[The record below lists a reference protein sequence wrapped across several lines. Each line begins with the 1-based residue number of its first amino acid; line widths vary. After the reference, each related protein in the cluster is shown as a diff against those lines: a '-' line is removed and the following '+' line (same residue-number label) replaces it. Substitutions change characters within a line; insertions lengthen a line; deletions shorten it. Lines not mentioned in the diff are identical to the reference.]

1 VREALKIF
9 SIDVAQTLSQLGWRS
24 LAQTDQELAVTALF
38 EEQGRLALSTT
49 ALDYVAADFLD
60 VGTDA
65 TFVWPLRS
73 GSNVNDRR
81 RKHDIG
87 VEGVILRQDI
97 LSDRLILAPVNERVC
112 VLDVSTLNVRP
123 LGGMAIDEG
132 WAHVSCIG
140 RIAADAAPWSG
151 MERLARLA
159 LASEL
164 IGVANKM
171 VELASAH
178 VTDRFQ
184 FGRPIGSNQAV
195 RFRVADAYAEVAGAQ
210 SLISA
215 AWRDGSEQAALTAK
229 TVAGRAHSTVV
240 NNVLQVGGAIGLSE
254 EHPFPHLARRGFAL
268 DALLGSFLKD
278 EGTLAGDTAGIRLA
292 EPIGAF

>member
-1 VREALKIF
+1 
-9 SIDVAQTLSQLGWRS
+9 
-24 LAQTDQELAVTALF
+24 
-38 EEQGRLALSTT
+38 
-49 ALDYVAADFLD
+49 
-60 VGTDA
+60 
-65 TFVWPLRS
+65 
-73 GSNVNDRR
+73 
-81 RKHDIG
+81 
-87 VEGVILRQDI
+87 
-97 LSDRLILAPVNERVC
+97 
-112 VLDVSTLNVRP
+112 
-123 LGGMAIDEG
+123 
-132 WAHVSCIG
+132 
-140 RIAADAAPWSG
+140 